1 MTTPTA
7 RSTTSQDV
15 ELVIA
20 RLLLAGT
27 IVGVIL
33 LAIGVGLMITNG
45 VDPESATF
53 PAFDPATIIADMAAL
68 RPEGYLWAGI
78 VILIAT
84 PIARVAGELV
94 TFARRGDRL
103 MALVALAILG
113 VIALSVAAARILEG

>member
-1 MTTPTA
+1 MTPD
-7 RSTTSQDV
+7 DV

-27 IVGVIL
+27 VVGVVL

-53 PAFDPATIIADMAAL
+53 PAFDPGTIVADMAAL
-68 RPEGYLWAGI
+68 RPEGFLWAGI

-84 PIARVAGELV
+84 PIVRVAGELV
-94 TFARRGDRL
+94 TFATRGDRV
-103 MALVALAILG
+103 MAVVALATLG
-113 VIALSVAAARILEG
+113 VVALSVAVAQLLEA